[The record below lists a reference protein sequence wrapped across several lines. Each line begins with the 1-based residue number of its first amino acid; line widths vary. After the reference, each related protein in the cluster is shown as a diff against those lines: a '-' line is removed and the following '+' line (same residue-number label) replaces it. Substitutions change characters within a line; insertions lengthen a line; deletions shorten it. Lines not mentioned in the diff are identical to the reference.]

1 MMPSLDAAAMEAAL
15 RDLPEWSRD
24 GDVLVRMVRRR
35 DWRAAIDL
43 VDLVAA
49 EADRRDHHPDVCV
62 TGYRHVTFR
71 LTTHSEGGI
80 TQRDLDLARRI
91 DELAAND

>member
-1 MMPSLDAAAMEAAL
+1 MGKLDDAALAEAL
-15 RDLPEWSRD
+15 LTLPEWSRD
-24 GDVLVRMVRRR
+24 GAVLVRTFKRR
-35 DWRAAIDL
+35 DWRAAIAL
-43 VDLVAA
+43 VDAVAD

-62 TGYRHVTFR
+62 TGYRKVTFR

-91 DELAAND
+91 DELAAPEG